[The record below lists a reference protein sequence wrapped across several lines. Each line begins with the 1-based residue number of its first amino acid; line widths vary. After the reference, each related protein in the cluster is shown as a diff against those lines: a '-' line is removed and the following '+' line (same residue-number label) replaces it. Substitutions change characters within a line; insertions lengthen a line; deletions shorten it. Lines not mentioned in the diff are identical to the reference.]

1 MEKAEGKVLHLEAS
15 VLKLERKA
23 KTSKEGPEEEID
35 ELGRNAR
42 TGWSPRNSVREG
54 F

>member
-1 MEKAEGKVLHLEAS
+1 MEKTKGEVLHLEAS
-15 VLKLERKA
+15 VFKLERKA
-23 KTSKEGPEEEID
+23 RTSKEGPEEEFND
-35 ELGRNAR
+35 LGENAR